1 LGIINLIMASI
12 KEIAALAQVSTAT
25 VSHVFNRSAYV
36 SPELEARVMK
46 AARTLNY
53 QPNQLARSLRT
64 RQSRTIGMII
74 PNITNPFFPE
84 VVRAVE
90 DVLNREGYTLVLGNS
105 DYDLQKEEAYYRT
118 FMAKRV
124 DGLILEITPVKPPQ
138 HLYRHN
144 WEDVPVVYIDR
155 LYQGLAGD
163 VVLVDSLAGSHE
175 AVCHLLD
182 RGHRRIGII
191 TGPLSMLM
199 ASKRLRGYR
208 IALKR
213 RGLALDQELIR
224 EGRFDFPSG
233 YEHARSLLKLPSP
246 PTALYACNGLMA
258 LGCLQAIREQKLRCP
273 EEIALVSF
281 DDLSIFEMMQPPIT
295 AVSQPVYEI
304 GSTAAEM
311 LMQRISGKVTGPPR
325 RKILKTRLIV
335 RESSNGRFSR
345 GDSAP

>member
-1 LGIINLIMASI
+1 MASI

-138 HLYRHN
+138 HL
-144 WEDVPVVYIDR
+144 I
-155 LYQGLAGD
+155 A
-163 VVLVDSLAGSHE
+163 
-175 AVCHLLD
+175 
-182 RGHRRIGII
+182 I
-191 TGPLSMLM
+191 TGKTFRWFIS
-199 ASKRLRGYR
+199 
-208 IALKR
+208 
-213 RGLALDQELIR
+213 
-224 EGRFDFPSG
+224 
-233 YEHARSLLKLPSP
+233 
-246 PTALYACNGLMA
+246 
-258 LGCLQAIREQKLRCP
+258 
-273 EEIALVSF
+273 
-281 DDLSIFEMMQPPIT
+281 
-295 AVSQPVYEI
+295 I
-304 GSTAAEM
+304 GS
-311 LMQRISGKVTGPPR
+311 I
-325 RKILKTRLIV
+325 
-335 RESSNGRFSR
+335 R
-345 GDSAP
+345 GW

>member
-1 LGIINLIMASI
+1 
-12 KEIAALAQVSTAT
+12 
-25 VSHVFNRSAYV
+25 
-36 SPELEARVMK
+36 MK
-46 AARTLNY
+46 AAQALNY

-64 RQSRTIGMII
+64 RQTRTVGMII

-105 DYDLQKEEAYYRT
+105 DYNIQKEEAYYRT

-138 HLYRHN
+138 HLYRHD
-144 WEDVPVVYIDR
+144 WEEVPVVYIDR
-155 LYQGLAGD
+155 LYQGLGGD
-163 VVLVDSLAGSHE
+163 VVLVDSLAGSYE

-182 RGHRRIGII
+182 RGHRRIGVI

-208 IALKR
+208 IALRR
-213 RGLALDQELIR
+213 RGLAPDQDLIR
-224 EGRFDFPSG
+224 EGRFDFQSG
-233 YEHARSLLKLPSP
+233 YEHARSLLQLPSP
-246 PTALYACNGLMA
+246 PTAIYACNGLMA
-258 LGCLQAIREQKLRCP
+258 LGCLQAIRERKLKCP

-281 DDLSIFEMMQPPIT
+281 DDLSIFEMMQPPLT

-304 GSTAAEM
+304 GSKAAEM
-311 LMQRISGKVTGPPR
+311 LIERISGKVTGPPR
-325 RKILKTRLIV
+325 RKILRTRLIV
-335 RESSNGRFSR
+335 RESSNGRLWR
-345 GDSAP
+345 CLSAP